1 MSHDQTKPA
10 DILPNNENNPKTDAT
25 HHHATSLKDATHK
38 KPGRLN
44 GEVHLTLHTAYA
56 QKLFLG
62 FRPDKRSVNLLQF
75 GGRMTQVWD
84 AVERDDPYADWYL
97 LKVYDLLIKLQKQ
110 LSGEIEKY
118 QAKLKEANQL
128 VNLTIHPFESQQPVV
143 ESLWFRTQY
152 GYMAANLVAHF
163 DELMRTILTA
173 NRVGILLD
181 KPEKDI
187 RQTWLDQLL
196 TLFRLPFKWKALPV
210 TRADIKSNNDQA
222 KIAQEKMGQLP
233 EPILLLT
240 LRSPFAPVIKS
251 PTENKEE
258 ET

>member
-1 MSHDQTKPA
+1 MSHNQAKPA
-10 DILPNNENNPKTDAT
+10 DVLPSNENNPKMDAT
-25 HHHATSLKDATHK
+25 YQHATYK
-38 KPGRLN
+38 KPGRLK

-62 FRPDKRSVNLLQF
+62 FRPDKRSINLLQF
-75 GGRMTQVWD
+75 GGRMTQIWD
-84 AVERDDPYADWYL
+84 ASERDDPYADWYL
-97 LKVYDLLIKLQKQ
+97 LKVYDLLMKLQKQ
-110 LSGEIEKY
+110 LSGEIKEY

-128 VNLTIHPFESQQPVV
+128 ANLTINPFESQQPVI

-152 GYMAANLVAHF
+152 GYMAASLIAHF

-187 RQTWLDQLL
+187 RQFWLDELL
-196 TLFRLPFKWKALPV
+196 ALFRLPFKWKPLPV
-210 TRADIKSNNDQA
+210 TRADFKSDNDQA

-240 LRSPFAPVIKS
+240 LRSPFAPAIK
-251 PTENKEE
+251 PITENKEE
-258 ET
+258 EAKANNKA